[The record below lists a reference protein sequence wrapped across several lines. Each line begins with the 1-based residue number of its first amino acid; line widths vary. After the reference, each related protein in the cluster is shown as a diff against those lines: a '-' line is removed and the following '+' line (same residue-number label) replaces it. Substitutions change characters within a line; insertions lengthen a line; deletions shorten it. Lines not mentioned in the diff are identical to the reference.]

1 MRPVVGRFAPS
12 PSGYMHMGNLLAML
26 LAWLDCRSLGIPSVE
41 IEKSLMEKEKV
52 RINNGLMYGTEGFI
66 RINLACP
73 PALLE
78 DGLDRIARGLRRLID
93 SK

>member
-1 MRPVVGRFAPS
+1 MPECHLYSLEGT
-12 PSGYMHMGNLLAML
+12 Y
-26 LAWLDCRSLGIPSVE
+26 LAWLDCRSLGMPSVE
-41 IEKSLMEKEKV
+41 IEKSLMEMEKV